1 MRAIYCSTKVFCMG
15 RLDSLYIRGDQRSKE
30 AAIEADFPVARG
42 NLPPNCSK
50 VAMVATQKQ
59 SGRIWLIGQVSRRI
73 EKNMISMDICEAN
86 KI

>member
-30 AAIEADFPVARG
+30 ADFPVASG
-42 NLPPNCSK
+42 NLLPNCSK

-73 EKNMISMDICEAN
+73 EKV
-86 KI
+86 